1 MKENHTSKL
10 KEYFMRSISTFLVI
24 VAGVLIFFALYRI
37 DSIFAIASKVWQVL
51 LPIVYGLVF
60 AYLMNPI
67 VKTVEGWLTRFK
79 WMEKY
84 ARIVGVLSAL
94 VVVFAVIVALCNM
107 MLPELYK
114 SIRDLITDIPSQ
126 LETAM
131 NAVNHM
137 IGDNTTMDALV
148 KGVIEEGSNMLET
161 WLKTDL
167 LTKTNDVMVFLTDGV
182 FNVVGV
188 LIDLL
193 VGFVVSV
200 YVLFSKEKF
209 AGQCKK
215 IIYAVMKPK
224 KANGL
229 LRVAKKSHEIF
240 CGFLIGKILD
250 SLIIGILCFIG
261 LTIIRMPYALL
272 VSVIVGVT
280 NVIPFF
286 GPFIGAVPSV
296 LLVALTDPIKGVYL
310 AIFILA
316 LQQLDGNVIGPKI
329 LGESTGLSAFWVVF
343 SISLGGGL
351 FGFAGMIIG
360 VPAFAVIY
368 YLVETFIE
376 KRLRERG
383 LPTDTKSYD
392 YDCFVDEEGQ
402 YQKVLH
408 KAVENEPEQE
418 DKTKSKEDP
427 GREEVLHKTN
437 EENAEE
443 GEK

>member
-1 MKENHTSKL
+1 
-10 KEYFMRSISTFLVI
+10 MRSISTFLVI

-37 DSIFAIASKVWQVL
+37 DSIFAIVSKVWQVL

-67 VKTVEGWLTRFK
+67 VKTVERWLLRFK

-84 ARIVGVLSAL
+84 ARVVGVLCAL
-94 VVVFAVIVALCNM
+94 LVVFAVIVALCNM

-114 SIRDLITDIPSQ
+114 SIRDLITDIPTR
-126 LETAM
+126 LETALD
-131 NAVNHM
+131 AVNHM
-137 IGDNTTMDALV
+137 IGDNTTMDALA
-148 KGVIEEGSNMLET
+148 KGAIEEGSNMLEN

-167 LTKTNDVMVFLTDGV
+167 LAKTNDVMVFLTDGV

-193 VGFVVSV
+193 VGLVVSV

-229 LRVAKKSHEIF
+229 LHVAKKSHEIF
-240 CGFLIGKILD
+240 CGFLVGKILD
-250 SLIIGILCFIG
+250 SLIIGVLCFIG

-351 FGFAGMIIG
+351 FGFAGMIMG
-360 VPAFAVIY
+360 VPTFAVIY
-368 YLVETFIE
+368 YLVETIIE

-402 YQKVLH
+402 YQKEPR
-408 KAVENEPEQE
+408 KAKGSMPEQE
-418 DKTKSKEDP
+418 EAKQEEESEQK
-427 GREEVLHKTN
+427 EVLQETK